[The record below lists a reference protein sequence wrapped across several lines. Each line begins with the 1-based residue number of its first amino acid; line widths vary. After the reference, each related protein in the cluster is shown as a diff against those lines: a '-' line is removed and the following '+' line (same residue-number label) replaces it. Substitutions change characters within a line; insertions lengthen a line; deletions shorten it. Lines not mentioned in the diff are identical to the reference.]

1 MAARPGV
8 GPMGREQGDICMN
21 RLPDMT
27 VSQLTEVLG
36 EQVAVFETLLD
47 LSRRKRDVLIQG
59 GIPEFEAILEAEQA
73 LLWQAGKL
81 EQRRLS
87 LQEQAAGLLGVD
99 TEDLTMSMLIAET
112 DGPHE
117 EELRRLQVHLGGLLA
132 DLDGLNQGNA
142 RLLQQSLDYINV
154 AIAAIGGAEG
164 GPGIYRT
171 DGRLTAPGAVQRLFS
186 QHI

>member
-1 MAARPGV
+1 
-8 GPMGREQGDICMN
+8 MN
-21 RLPDMT
+21 RLPETTLAQITD
-27 VSQLTEVLG
+27 VLA
-36 EQVAVFETLLD
+36 EQVAVFETLLE
-47 LSRRKRDVLIQG
+47 LSRRKRDVLVQG

-81 EQRRLS
+81 EQRRLA
-87 LQEQAAGLLGVD
+87 LQEEAANALGVD
-99 TEDLTMSMLIAET
+99 TDDVTMSMLIAAT

-154 AIAAIGGAEG
+154 AIAAIGSADG

-171 DGRLTAPGAVQRLFS
+171 DGRLTEPGAVQRLFS
-186 QHI
+186 QHV

>member
-1 MAARPGV
+1 
-8 GPMGREQGDICMN
+8 MN
-21 RLPDMT
+21 RLPDVT
-27 VSQLTEVLG
+27 LSQLTEVLG

-81 EQRRLS
+81 EQRRTG
-87 LQEQAAGLLGVD
+87 LQEQAADHLGVAA
-99 TEDLTMSMLIAET
+99 EDVTMTAVIAAN

-117 EELRRLQVHLGGLLA
+117 EELRRLQVHLGGLLS

-142 RLLQQSLDYINV
+142 RLLKQSLDYINV
-154 AIAAIGGAEG
+154 AIAAIGGADE

-171 DGRLTAPGAVQRLFS
+171 DGRLTEPGAVQRLFS
-186 QHI
+186 QHV